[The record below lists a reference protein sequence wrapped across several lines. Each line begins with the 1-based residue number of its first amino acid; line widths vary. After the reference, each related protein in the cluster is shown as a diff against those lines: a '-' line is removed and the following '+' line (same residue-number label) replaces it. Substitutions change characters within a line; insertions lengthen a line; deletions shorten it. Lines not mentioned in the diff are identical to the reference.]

1 MEKYEQC
8 RTLWFGGSVC
18 YIFPHLLTVGM
29 YTSKRTDI
37 RESIGMSLY
46 QNSFTDIGKHNVDN
60 VKDMQCTYIVFVVKF
75 RKGKIA
81 SSISILV
88 F

>member
-8 RTLWFGGSVC
+8 RILRFGGSVC
-18 YIFPHLLTVGM
+18 YIFPHLLTVEM
-29 YTSKRTDI
+29 YTSKRTDM

-46 QNSFTDIGKHNVDN
+46 QSSFTDIGKHNVDN
-60 VKDMQCTYIVFVVKF
+60 VKDMQCIHIVFVVKF

-81 SSISILV
+81 SSIKV